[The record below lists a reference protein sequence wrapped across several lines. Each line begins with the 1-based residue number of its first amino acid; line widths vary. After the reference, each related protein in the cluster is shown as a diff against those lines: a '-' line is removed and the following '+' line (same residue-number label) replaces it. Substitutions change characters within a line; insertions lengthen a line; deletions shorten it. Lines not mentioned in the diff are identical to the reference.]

1 MPRTRTLVLLCAP
14 QMRAE
19 LGNRRERDSKE
30 SYHGR
35 ASPRQ
40 PKSTSSGSVSFGALP
55 AFRGNGAKA
64 YRTAV
69 TSTTTAATENIDEEA
84 STTYTEN
91 VEFTNASSWL
101 TSTPRAIHF
110 NASQKPKIK
119 RPLVVCVVRAQLR
132 QPMSLPSGICK
143 FMIFADV
150 RVPRESE
157 EFVAV
162 SNQAAFSVFLKMAAV
177 ASSTDYLLS
186 LDADGDFYDSLDVR
200 KHAVAIIGR
209 YLTKNIRR
217 YGFARHRM
225 ASSANDS
232 SKLWKHHR
240 MLFGQA
246 TSIVNAF
253 KRYHKVQVPLPL
265 SLSFGVLQ
273 YDVKRDHSNE
283 SPRPS
288 GLNCSTTTLQP
299 FTTVCGTKSTF
310 KSGGNGESMLCH
322 Y

>member
-1 MPRTRTLVLLCAP
+1 MMVLVLAMVCILLVAA
-14 QMRAE
+14 Q
-19 LGNRRERDSKE
+19 
-30 SYHGR
+30 
-35 ASPRQ
+35 
-40 PKSTSSGSVSFGALP
+40 SS
-55 AFRGNGAKA
+55 
-64 YRTAV
+64 
-69 TSTTTAATENIDEEA
+69 E
-84 STTYTEN
+84 
-91 VEFTNASSWL
+91 
-101 TSTPRAIHF
+101 
-110 NASQKPKIK
+110 

-162 SNQAAFSVFLKMAAV
+162 SNQPTTRPDSRRYPVQWLLAEAAFSVFLKMAAV